1 MSPTAEES
9 ALLEMAKH
17 VPAVRIALH
26 PVPGQP
32 VPNPAE
38 VTSSVLGGWIH
49 YYVSSYDPETYAVV
63 FQQFFLQHA
72 KNLG

>member
-17 VPAVRIALH
+17 VPAVHIALL

-38 VTSSVLGGWIH
+38 VTSRVLGGWIH
-49 YYVSSYDPETYAVV
+49 YYVSS
-63 FQQFFLQHA
+63 
-72 KNLG
+72 